1 MANQDRPRGFEPR
14 DEVLTAKR
22 YVAGGKIAP
31 GELVS
36 MASDGKVD
44 PTAVASPALGV
55 AIGSAVLDE
64 KILVAD
70 HPDQQYLVQADGS
83 EINVQTDIGLNYN
96 IVATGDDTIYN
107 ISRMELDSSDA
118 DASTTASLALRLLGI
133 EDRPDNALGAQV
145 DCVVVINNHQLGK
158 NRAGI

>member
-22 YVAGGKIAP
+22 YIAGGKIAP
-31 GELVS
+31 GELLVFS
-36 MASDGKVD
+36 SDGKVD
-44 PTAVASPALGV
+44 PAGTAVPVMGV
-55 AIGSAVLDE
+55 AIGSAALDE

-70 HPDQQYLVQADGS
+70 HPDQQYLVQADGAD
-83 EINVQTDIGLNYN
+83 IDTQTDIGLLYN
-96 IVATGDDTIYN
+96 IVATGDDTVYDIA
-107 ISRMELDSSDA
+107 RMELDSSSGA
-118 DASTTASLALRLLGI
+118 TSLTASLALRLLGI

-158 NRAGI
+158 NRVGI